1 MFHEHESQSQSNR
14 LKIEHFCFSVCGGN
28 SDTCPQEANLSQKNQ
43 QKKNGG
49 GPQCL
54 IRIHPHTAPT
64 QPRPTRRSSTPLS
77 RSLRL
82 SASSLLL
89 PLPATPHLLLSSRR
103 LEPGALLPRVA
114 TGGSAS
120 PPLAS
125 SPLPWG
131 HGRARRWQ
139 AAAARYPRSGV
150 LDPGEVVV
158 AWFPNGG
165 ALFYGFSSFR
175 FSPFLWILICDELA
189 ANPWVGLRI
198 RWCEYVM
205 NCFFFLQFFHR

>member
-1 MFHEHESQSQSNR
+1 VPARGESIPEKST
-14 LKIEHFCFSVCGGN
+14 E
-28 SDTCPQEANLSQKNQ
+28 
-43 QKKNGG
+43 KKN
-49 GPQCL
+49 
-54 IRIHPHTAPT
+54 RS
-64 QPRPTRRSSTPLS
+64 RPTVFNPYPSPHRTNPAATNPPLLNSSLSFSPPLRLRRLF
-77 RSLRL
+77 L

-131 HGRARRWQ
+131 RGRARRWQ

-150 LDPGEVVV
+150 LDGWIQRERKGR
-158 AWFPNGG
+158 GG
-165 ALFYGFSSFR
+165 GGGLVSQSR
-175 FSPFLWILICDELA
+175 RHPFLRFFVFLFFSFLVDLICDELA

-198 RWCEYVM
+198 R
-205 NCFFFLQFFHR
+205 

>member
-43 QKKNGG
+43 QKKKRRWPTVFN
-49 GPQCL
+49 PYPS
-54 IRIHPHTAPT
+54 PHRTNPAATNP
-64 QPRPTRRSSTPLS
+64 PLLNSSLSFSPPLRLRRLF
-77 RSLRL
+77 L

-125 SPLPWG
+125 SPSPWG
-131 HGRARRWQ
+131 RGRAHGGRRRRLGIPDPASWM
-139 AAAARYPRSGV
+139 AGSSGSGRG
-150 LDPGEVVV
+150 GEVVV
-158 AWFPNGG
+158 AWFPSGGG
-165 ALFYGFSSFR
+165 ALFYGFSSFC
-175 FSPFLWILICDELA
+175 FSPFLWI
-189 ANPWVGLRI
+189 
-198 RWCEYVM
+198 
-205 NCFFFLQFFHR
+205 